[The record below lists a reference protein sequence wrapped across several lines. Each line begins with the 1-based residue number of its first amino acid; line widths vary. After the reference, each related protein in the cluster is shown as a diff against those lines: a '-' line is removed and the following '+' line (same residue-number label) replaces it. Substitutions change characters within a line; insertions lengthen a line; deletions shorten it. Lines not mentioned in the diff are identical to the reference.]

1 MNNLISS
8 LLLSE
13 NRNAQAGTL
22 RYVYSVQ
29 TVNNLISSLLLS
41 ENRNAQAGTL
51 RYVYKS
57 TDCEQPDQ

>member
-1 MNNLISS
+1 MC
-8 LLLSE
+8 
-13 NRNAQAGTL
+13 TK
-22 RYVYSVQ
+22 VQ